1 MQKNRARALAL
12 TGLFSV
18 ALLTGCTLTASDVGP
33 MTQVTPFEQA
43 EALSQ
48 PAYGAPYVIATGD
61 QITVRFYY
69 NPQLDEDVT
78 VRPDGNISLSLVGDM
93 PANGKTPDQLSKE
106 ITDKY
111 ADYLTKPVAV
121 VLIRVS
127 ALARVF
133 VSGEIAKP
141 GVVSLNNGFDT
152 VLPIHRLLGRHL
164 RRRNLG
170 HVILIRHVPSQAEP
184 IVVQL
189 DLARAIGGED
199 SATGY
204 ATAAERFR
212 VRAAFGR
219 GLARRRD
226 AALHLRPAQPV
237 DGRHRRHDPALAGP
251 AVNRRAGPAR
261 ATGRSACAG
270 MVAGS

>member
-43 EALSQ
+43 ATLSQ
-48 PAYGAPYVIATGD
+48 PAYSAPYVVATGD

-69 NPQLDEDVT
+69 NPQLDEDLT

-127 ALARVF
+127 ALARAF
-133 VSGEIAKP
+133 VSGEIARP
-141 GVVSLNNGFDT
+141 GVLSLNNGFDT
-152 VLPIHRLLGRHL
+152 VLQSIAASGGILETAD
-164 RRRNLG
+164 LG

-189 DLARAIGGED
+189 DLARTVGGKD
-199 SATGY
+199 PQQDMLLLPNDFVYVPRSG
-204 ATAAERFR
+204 AAS
-212 VRAAFGR
+212 VAAAMRLYIF
-219 GLARRRD
+219 
-226 AALHLRPAQPV
+226 
-237 DGRHRRHDPALAGP
+237 DPLNLSTSVNAGTTFPSAGP
-251 AVNRRAGPAR
+251 R
-261 ATGRSACAG
+261 
-270 MVAGS
+270 

>member
-43 EALSQ
+43 AALSQ
-48 PAYGAPYVIATGD
+48 PAYNLPYVIATGD

-78 VRPDGNISLSLVGDM
+78 VRPDGNISLSLVGDI
-93 PANGKTPDQLSKE
+93 PANGKTPDQLSKT

-111 ADYLTKPVAV
+111 ADYLTKPTAV

-133 VSGEIAKP
+133 VSGEIARP
-141 GVVSLNNGFDT
+141 GVLSLNNGFET
-152 VLPIHRLLGRHL
+152 VLQSIASSGGILETADLGD
-164 RRRNLG
+164 
-170 HVILIRHVPSQAEP
+170 VILIRHVPSQAEP
-184 IVVQL
+184 IVVEL
-189 DLARAIGGED
+189 NLARAIGGKNPQQDMELLPND
-199 SATGY
+199 FVYVPRSGAASIAAATRLYIFDPLNLSTAISAGTTLPSPGP
-204 ATAAERFR
+204 
-212 VRAAFGR
+212 VR
-219 GLARRRD
+219 
-226 AALHLRPAQPV
+226 
-237 DGRHRRHDPALAGP
+237 
-251 AVNRRAGPAR
+251 
-261 ATGRSACAG
+261 
-270 MVAGS
+270 

>member
-12 TGLFSV
+12 TGLFAV

-43 EALSQ
+43 ATLSQ

-133 VSGEIAKP
+133 VSGEISRP

-152 VLPIHRLLGRHL
+152 VLQSIASSGGILETAD
-164 RRRNLG
+164 LG

-189 DLARAIGGED
+189 DLARAIGGKTPQQD
-199 SATGY
+199 MLLLPNDFVYVPRSGAASLAAAMRLY
-204 ATAAERFR
+204 IFDQLNLATA
-212 VRAAFGR
+212 VT
-219 GLARRRD
+219 
-226 AALHLRPAQPV
+226 
-237 DGRHRRHDPALAGP
+237 AGTTFP
-251 AVNRRAGPAR
+251 SPGPR
-261 ATGRSACAG
+261 
-270 MVAGS
+270 